1 MWTDVFTNCQWNLK
15 EKDRVIWEFWVERFK
30 LGCWLGMTSLRKWYL
45 RWIDDRLWEGPGSG
59 GCGEGRRRG
68 GRAGK
73 VGSLARD
80 GWHGRNYRE
89 NSAPQGAELL
99 ADHLD
104 FVKACFQIFLG
115 QSVLDLSLVPGH
127 NSWPSVTVFIPKA
140 MPFWVSFRSP
150 KCLASL
156 RWQDLNP
163 KVPFPEPGRCWMK
176 SSGFSSPGSWFCLG
190 HRGHVQ
196 VRDQASL

>member
-1 MWTDVFTNCQWNLK
+1 MW
-15 EKDRVIWEFWVERFK
+15 
-30 LGCWLGMTSLRKWYL
+30 
-45 RWIDDRLWEGPGSG
+45 G
-59 GCGEGRRRG
+59 GEEAG
-68 GRAGK
+68 GRAGN
-73 VGSLARD
+73 VRSLARD

-104 FVKACFQIFLG
+104 SVKACFQIFLG

-163 KVPFPEPGRCWMK
+163 KVPFPELDRC
-176 SSGFSSPGSWFCLG
+176 
-190 HRGHVQ
+190 
-196 VRDQASL
+196 